1 MNSPAT
7 VWVPGDPQPKGSLR
21 CVGRPGGRH
30 QLIEDDKTGARKQ
43 WRHKVA
49 AAATLL
55 LDRHPAIDGTI
66 TGPVTIGIVF
76 VLSPPKTRPK
86 GRWAPSVKPDVD
98 KLSRMILDALVDGHL
113 IADDALVV
121 GLTAEKRYAPC
132 HTASAP
138 GALITIRPSHPS
150 DSEPGQHALD
160 RPEERCQR

>member
-1 MNSPAT
+1 MSSPAT

-49 AAATLL
+49 AAAALL
-55 LDRHPAIDGTI
+55 LERHPAIDGTI
-66 TGPVTIGIVF
+66 TGPVTVGITF

-86 GRWAPSVKPDVD
+86 SRWAPSVKPDVD

-113 IADDALVV
+113 IADDALVI
-121 GLTAEKRYAPC
+121 GLSAEKQYAPC
-132 HTASAP
+132 QTASVP
-138 GALITIRPSHPS
+138 GALITVQPAHPS
-150 DSEPGQHALD
+150 DSE
-160 RPEERCQR
+160 ER